1 MASITVLA
9 GTNGAGKS
17 SVAGE
22 FLRQHGGTCFDPDQ
36 AAREILDAHPGMD
49 QEAANGL
56 AWNEGLRQ
64 LQTAI
69 RLRRDFAF
77 ETTLGG
83 ATIAAALERALDEG
97 MDVSILFV
105 GLATVDLHLARV
117 RERVAKGGHPIPE
130 DAVRRRFESSRL
142 NLIRLLARLTELK
155 VFDNSAQADPH
166 QGRAPAPGF
175 CCTCARGCC
184 SVPTAPSFRKLR
196 NGPNPSWRRLLR
208 SKTPAHPIDPVSEV
222 PHEQQH
228 PGPG

>member
-1 MASITVLA
+1 VASITVLA

-64 LQTAI
+64 LQTAV
-69 RLRRDFAF
+69 RLRMDYAF

-166 QGRAPAPGF
+166 QGRAPSP
-175 CCTCARGCC
+175 
-184 SVPTAPSFRKLR
+184 
-196 NGPNPSWRRLLR
+196 RLLLHLRKGMLLGPDR
-208 SKTPAHPIDPVSEV
+208 SVLPQTPEWAKPIVEAALALEDARP
-222 PHEQQH
+222 PD
-228 PGPG
+228 